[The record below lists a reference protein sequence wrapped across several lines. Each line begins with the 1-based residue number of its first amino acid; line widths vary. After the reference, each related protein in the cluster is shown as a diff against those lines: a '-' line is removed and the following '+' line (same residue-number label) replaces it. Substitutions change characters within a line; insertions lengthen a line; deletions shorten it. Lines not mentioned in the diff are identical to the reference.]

1 MLIRQL
7 VTATAATLM
16 LANAAGAQTQAEM
29 ENVERILHAPQT
41 KTSTLSF
48 YAGMYLGSGQNDK
61 ALEYY
66 SKMKALYEQKYPAG
80 SAPMIWINS
89 QIALCYFKLND
100 KDKAVALAKQCL
112 AEADKIPASD
122 KEQLALPSLKIAK
135 ETATAIIEGKTPSIT
150 SGKIDLAEEERKA
163 VAEAEENKKRGAYS
177 QGYALS
183 LIQLGRVYALEK
195 KYDKAA
201 ESYKFAIHIM
211 TDMIGP
217 LHPALAPVLNAYAL
231 TLDAIGDQKTSAEM
245 RERIRLIEA
254 APQAETW
261 AAHMQKG
268 ATAFRNKQ
276 LDVAETEL
284 RKSLELS
291 KTTDDKILSLT
302 TLAHLLLVEKK
313 IEEAEKTNN
322 EALEMQRGAHQENTL
337 DFAGSLSTAGDIALA
352 SKNNAKARENYEAAM
367 KILDPLVGANESQ
380 KSTRL
385 MMLAIVHR
393 GLGQIAQSEGDA
405 KEAARQEELMN
416 QAIKEHDTVRPL

>member
-1 MLIRQL
+1 
-7 VTATAATLM
+7 
-16 LANAAGAQTQAEM
+16 
-29 ENVERILHAPQT
+29 
-41 KTSTLSF
+41 
-48 YAGMYLGSGQNDK
+48 
-61 ALEYY
+61 
-66 SKMKALYEQKYPAG
+66 
-80 SAPMIWINS
+80 
-89 QIALCYFKLND
+89 
-100 KDKAVALAKQCL
+100 
-112 AEADKIPASD
+112 
-122 KEQLALPSLKIAK
+122 
-135 ETATAIIEGKTPSIT
+135 
-150 SGKIDLAEEERKA
+150 
-163 VAEAEENKKRGAYS
+163 
-177 QGYALS
+177 
-183 LIQLGRVYALEK
+183 
-195 KYDKAA
+195 
-201 ESYKFAIHIM
+201 
-211 TDMIGP
+211 
-217 LHPALAPVLNAYAL
+217 
-231 TLDAIGDQKTSAEM
+231 
-245 RERIRLIEA
+245 
-254 APQAETW
+254 
-261 AAHMQKG
+261 MQKG

-322 EALEMQRGAHQENTL
+322 EALEMQRSAHQDNTL